1 MPADV
6 LAALHT
12 VPDDTAQRAWYQ
24 GAKDSL
30 DIAWDMHLLWTT
42 DVF

>member
-12 VPDDTAQRAWYQ
+12 VPDDTAQRAWYE
-24 GAKDSL
+24 GAKEAL
-30 DIAWDMHLLWTT
+30 DIARDRELLWTT

>member
-12 VPDDTAQRAWYQ
+12 VPDDTAQLAWHQ
-24 GAKDSL
+24 GAEEAL
-30 DIAWDMHLLWTT
+30 NIAWDMHHLWTT